1 MKNIIFYLGMG
12 TLFTHE
18 LDAMFNHEW
27 RILPLT
33 SWLPEETAMLAY
45 LFFHIPLFAGL
56 IALVA
61 SKKDQVRVR
70 TRIGISV
77 FLLFHA
83 GLHGLFSGNP
93 ASEFSSL
100 SSSILI
106 YGGAL
111 LGSFHL
117 LLEYIDYRSD
127 HKA

>member
-1 MKNIIFYLGMG
+1 MKKIIFYLGMG

-33 SWLPEETAMLAY
+33 SWLPEETAMLVF

-61 SKKDQVRVR
+61 SKNDKVRIR
-70 TRIGISV
+70 SRIGISV

-83 GLHGLFSGNP
+83 ALHALFGGNP
-93 ASEFSSL
+93 AYEFSSL

-111 LGSFHL
+111 LGAIHL
-117 LLEYIDYRSD
+117 VLEYKDRFANSY
-127 HKA
+127 

>member
-83 GLHGLFSGNP
+83 ALHAFFSGNP

>member
-1 MKNIIFYLGMG
+1 MKKIIFYLGMG

-33 SWLPEETAMLAY
+33 SWLPEETAMLVY

-61 SKKDQVRVR
+61 SKNDQVRFR

-83 GLHGLFSGNP
+83 ALHAFFGGNP
-93 ASEFSSL
+93 AYEFSSI
-100 SSSILI
+100 SSIILI

-111 LGSFHL
+111 LGAIHL
-117 LLEYIDYRSD
+117 VLEYKDRS
-127 HKA
+127 ANS

>member
-33 SWLPEETAMLAY
+33 SWLPEETGMLVF

-56 IALVA
+56 VALVT
-61 SKKDQVRVR
+61 SKNDKVRFR
-70 TRIGISV
+70 SKIGISV

-83 GLHGLFSGNP
+83 VLHALFSGNP

-100 SSSILI
+100 SSLILI

-111 LGSFHL
+111 LGAIHL
-117 LLEYIDYRSD
+117 ILEYKDKS
-127 HKA
+127 ANSE

>member
-33 SWLPEETAMLAY
+33 SWLPEETGMLVF
-45 LFFHIPLFAGL
+45 LFFHVPLFAGL

-61 SKKDQVRVR
+61 SKHDRIR
-70 TRIGISV
+70 FRSRIGVSA

-83 GLHGLFSGNP
+83 ALHAFFGGNP
-93 ASEFSSL
+93 AYEFFSL

-111 LGSFHL
+111 LGSIHL
-117 LLEYIDYRSD
+117 LLEYINQRSV
-127 HKA
+127 HKP

>member
-61 SKKDQVRVR
+61 SKNDKVRFR
-70 TRIGISV
+70 SKIGISA
-77 FLLFHA
+77 FLLIHA
-83 GLHGLFSGNP
+83 ALHAFFGGNP
-93 ASEFSSL
+93 VYEFSSI
-100 SSSILI
+100 SSTILI

-111 LGSFHL
+111 LGAIHL
-117 LLEYIDYRSD
+117 VLEYKDRS
-127 HKA
+127 ANS

>member
-1 MKNIIFYLGMG
+1 MKKIIFYLGMG

-33 SWLPEETAMLAY
+33 SWLPEETAMLVF

-61 SKKDQVRVR
+61 SKNNQVRFR

-83 GLHGLFSGNP
+83 ALHAFFVGNP
-93 ASEFSSL
+93 AYEFSSI
-100 SSSILI
+100 SSTILI

-111 LGSFHL
+111 LGAIHL
-117 LLEYIDYRSD
+117 VLEYKDRS
-127 HKA
+127 ANS

>member
-1 MKNIIFYLGMG
+1 MKKIIFYLGMG

-33 SWLPEETAMLAY
+33 SWLPEETAMLVY

-61 SKKDQVRVR
+61 SKNDQVRFR

-83 GLHGLFSGNP
+83 ALHAFFGGNP
-93 ASEFSSL
+93 AYEFSSI
-100 SSSILI
+100 ILI

-111 LGSFHL
+111 LGAIHL
-117 LLEYIDYRSD
+117 VLEYKDRS
-127 HKA
+127 ANS

>member
-33 SWLPEETAMLAY
+33 SWLAEETAMLVF

-61 SKKDQVRVR
+61 SKNDQVRFR
-70 TRIGISV
+70 SRIGISA
-77 FLLFHA
+77 FLLIHA
-83 GLHGLFSGNP
+83 ALHALFGGNP
-93 ASEFSSL
+93 AYEFSSI
-100 SSSILI
+100 SSTILI

-111 LGSFHL
+111 LGAIHL
-117 LLEYIDYRSD
+117 VLEYKERS
-127 HKA
+127 ANS

>member
-1 MKNIIFYLGMG
+1 MKKIIFYLGMG

-33 SWLPEETAMLAY
+33 SWLPEETAMLLF

-61 SKKDQVRVR
+61 SKNDKVRFR
-70 TRIGISV
+70 SKIGISA
-77 FLLFHA
+77 FLLIHA
-83 GLHGLFSGNP
+83 ALHAFFGGNP
-93 ASEFSSL
+93 AYEFSSI
-100 SSSILI
+100 SSTILI

-111 LGSFHL
+111 LGAIHL
-117 LLEYIDYRSD
+117 VLENLNKSVSS
-127 HKA
+127 